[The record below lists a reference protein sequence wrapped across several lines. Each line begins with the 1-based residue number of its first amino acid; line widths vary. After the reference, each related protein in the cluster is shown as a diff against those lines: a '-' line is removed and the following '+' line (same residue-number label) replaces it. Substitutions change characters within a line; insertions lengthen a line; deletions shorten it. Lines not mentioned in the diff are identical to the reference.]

1 MKKYINLFS
10 LKAIA
15 HVISVKNSMSYAS
28 VLTDGEYKDVV
39 KIEKDRW
46 KYLFPDLRINQVNN

>member
-39 KIEKDRW
+39 KIEKDR
-46 KYLFPDLRINQVNN
+46 